1 MVGPHAAHGCLL
13 QVSSRQQGISSVLL
27 QLVNL
32 LLEVDV
38 DGAEAS
44 VTVRVSLEC
53 GQQYSFV
60 LRVAAPFQ
68 RSVAA
73 VLAMLLHLGVRYFRV
88 VHLLD
93 ALLGRLYRDGLL
105 RALVA
110 DGVVT
115 AYYCREPVLL

>member
-1 MVGPHAAHGCLL
+1 M
-13 QVSSRQQGISSVLL
+13 L
-27 QLVNL
+27 QLINL

-44 VTVRVSLEC
+44 VTVRVSLER

-73 VLAMLLHLGVRYFRV
+73 VLAMLLHLGVRDFRV